1 MKRIVL
7 CADGTWNGPGQNDA
21 TTGRPR
27 PSNVLKVARAVRAEA
42 RHGVEQVVFYLP
54 GCGVEHDVRAL
65 YRFLVF
71 NYMRGDDL
79 YFFGFSRGAFT
90 VRALAGFLNAAGL
103 LDKEDE
109 GFAERLYALYASGV
123 PGGAEPWQ
131 RAFGQVRRR
140 RECPPILFVGVWD
153 TVGAPSVLAPLLDR
167 ANYRRHE
174 IGLQPQIAHAYHA
187 LAIDERRA
195 GLAPR
200 LFMRPQGWPGVLE
213 QAWFP
218 GDHRGVGGGGDA
230 DSVAHEAL
238 HWIVE
243 KAEALGLQ
251 CDQGYLAQCVPRFD
265 APLHGALPPLSR
277 LRTRLRAVGQHGAHG
292 EALHQCALD
301 RMRHAECAYT
311 PANLG
316 TAEAG
321 RLPVVNTTRI
331 ARGTPTPPVALR
343 AIAG

>member
-7 CADGTWNGPGQNDA
+7 CADGTWSGPRQIDA

-27 PSNVLKVARAVRAEA
+27 PTNVLKVARAVRAEA

-54 GCGVEHDVRAL
+54 GESVERDLRAL

-79 YFFGFSRGAFT
+79 YLFGFSRGAFT
-90 VRALAGFLNAAGL
+90 VRALAGFLNVVGL

-109 GFAERLYALYASGV
+109 GFAASLHALYASGV
-123 PGGAEPWQ
+123 AAGAGPWQ
-131 RAFGQVRRR
+131 QALGKARRR

-153 TVGAPSVLAPLLDR
+153 TVGASGLRATLLDR
-167 ANYRRHE
+167 AKYRRHD
-174 IGLQPQIAHAYHA
+174 IGLHPPIAHAYHA
-187 LAIDERRA
+187 LAIDEP
-195 GLAPR
+195 LAPR
-200 LFMRPQGWPGVLE
+200 LFTRPQGWPGVLE

-230 DSVAHEAL
+230 DGVAHEAL

-251 CDQGYLAQCVPRFD
+251 CDQGYLAHCVPRFD
-265 APLHGALPPLSR
+265 APLRDALPPVSR
-277 LRTRLRAVGQHGAHG
+277 LLGTRLRAIGQHGAHG

-301 RMRHAECAYT
+301 RMRHAGCAYA
-311 PANLG
+311 PANLV
-316 TAEAG
+316 TEEAG
-321 RLPVVNTTRI
+321 RLPVVNTARI
-331 ARGTPTPPVALR
+331 ARGTPGAPVALH
-343 AIAG
+343 ALAGCR